1 MRSSSDVKTNSR
13 IEFIRKRQAALRD
26 QLAQELVR
34 HGKKRAQE
42 QPRLCSI
49 IGAALVESAA
59 THPDFELMLKSVL
72 QTATS
77 LGDSDKKLLREKGW
91 L

>member
-26 QLAQELVR
+26 QLAQERVR
-34 HGKKRAQE
+34 HQKKRAQE
-42 QPRLCSI
+42 DARLCSI

-59 THPDFELMLKSVL
+59 THPDFDLMLKSVL

-77 LGDSDKKLLREKGW
+77 LGDGDKKLLREKGW